1 MSAQDP
7 LLDFVDVEVSYP
19 DRRRGVRRT
28 RAVAA
33 VQGVSLSLR
42 RGEALGLVGESG
54 SGKSTL
60 GRAVMGLAPVG
71 SGRILLDGTDVADL
85 RRRDPLQA
93 ARRVQMVFQD
103 ALGALDPRQRIGAAL
118 SEVLAVHGIEGP
130 NGGLERA
137 LELLESVGLGSEQ
150 VDRFPHQLSGGQRQ
164 RAGIAR
170 ALALEP
176 DVLILDEPVSALDVS
191 VQAQILTLLDTLR
204 REFDLTLLLIAH
216 DLAVVRNV
224 CDRVAVLYRGRI
236 VEESDVDRL
245 FSDPLHPYTR
255 DLLAAVPTIDGALP
269 VSREPSPAAPLGE
282 QPDPPAGC
290 PYLSRCRH
298 PERNEGCALARPP
311 LVEAKPRHAVA
322 CVKVG

>member
-1 MSAQDP
+1 MSDQTP
-7 LLDFVDVEVSYP
+7 LLDLIDVKVSYP
-19 DRRRGVRRT
+19 DRRRGARRT
-28 RAVAA
+28 SRIAA

-42 RGEALGLVGESG
+42 RGEAVGLVGESG

-60 GRAVMGLAPVG
+60 GRAIMGLAPLS
-71 SGRILLDGTDVADL
+71 SGRILLSGDDVGAI
-85 RRRDPLQA
+85 RRRDPLHA

-118 SEVLAVHGIEGP
+118 TEVLIVHGLEGP
-130 NGGLERA
+130 GGGRERT
-137 LELLESVGLGSEQ
+137 LELLESVGLAAEH

-191 VQAQILTLLDTLR
+191 VQAQILTLLDRLR
-204 REFDLTLLLIAH
+204 KEFDLTLLFIAH

-224 CDRVAVLYRGRI
+224 CDRVAVLFRGRI
-236 VEESDVDRL
+236 VEASDAERL

-255 DLLAAVPTIDGALP
+255 DLLAAVPQIDAELSGP
-269 VSREPSPAAPLGE
+269 SEPGPETPRRAPSS
-282 QPDPPAGC
+282 DPLGC
-290 PYLSRCRH
+290 PYLHRCRH
-298 PERNEGCALARPP
+298 PERDEGCALARPP
-311 LVEAKPRHAVA
+311 LVESKPRQAVA
-322 CVKVG
+322 CSKVC